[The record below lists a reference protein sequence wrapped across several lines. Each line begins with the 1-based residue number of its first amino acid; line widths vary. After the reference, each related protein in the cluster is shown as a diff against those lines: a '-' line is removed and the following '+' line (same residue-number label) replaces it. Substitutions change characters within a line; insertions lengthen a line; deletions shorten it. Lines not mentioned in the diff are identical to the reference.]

1 MRAVKDHHV
10 DRPGVE
16 VRQRMQLT
24 GPNSPIGSISNT
36 MCSNQIQTNAHHRNS
51 TPPHTHTNSIR
62 TRSYDPRR
70 NARGCWMTWWLWRG
84 ARTRSHPELGRENPQ
99 RPWYCVLRR
108 GRVGRRQVFQQP
120 QMINQNRTTAGWSS
134 PVARQAHNLKV
145 TGSNPVP
152 ATRIARQLRRLAGF
166 LLTEPS
172 FQKSTGSTVEARGRV
187 VLRGSRQPPRHC
199 HCRAVCS
206 AGRIGRSC

>member
-152 ATRIARQLRRLAGF
+152 ATRIARQLKRLAGF

-187 VLRGSRQPPRHC
+187 VLR
-199 HCRAVCS
+199 
-206 AGRIGRSC
+206 IGG